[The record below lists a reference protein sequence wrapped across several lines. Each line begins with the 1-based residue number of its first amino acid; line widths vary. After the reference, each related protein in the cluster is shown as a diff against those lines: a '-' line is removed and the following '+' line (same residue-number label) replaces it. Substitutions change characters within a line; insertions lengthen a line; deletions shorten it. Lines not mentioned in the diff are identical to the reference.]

1 LAPTG
6 LTAADL
12 KKGGKHATNGRQS
25 KKAWSGEQKRRS

>member
-12 KKGGKHATNGRQS
+12 KKGGKHATNPQES
-25 KKAWSGEQKRRS
+25 KKAWSGEQKGRS